1 MTKTTKKSNPE
12 EMQQKYMHFQMLQEQ
27 IEKIAEQAAYLN
39 QRNMELESTQEA
51 LKELAKTNLQTEI
64 LAPVA
69 DGIYFKSSL
78 KDNQKLIISV
88 GANTTVEKSISETLE
103 MLSEQK
109 NELTLK
115 IMEAEA
121 VMQEMQQQAVKLYQ
135 EVEEHVQQA

>member
-1 MTKTTKKSNPE
+1 MTKTTKKTSPE

-27 IEKIAEQAAYLN
+27 IEKIAEQATYLN
-39 QRNMELESTQEA
+39 QRNMDLENTNEA
-51 LKELAKTNLQTEI
+51 LKELAKTKLETEI

-69 DGIYFKSSL
+69 EGIFFRSSL
-78 KDNQKLIISV
+78 KDNQKLIVSV

-115 IMEAEA
+115 IMEAES
-121 VMQEMQQQAVKLYQ
+121 VMQEMQQQAMKLYQ
-135 EVEEHVQQA
+135 EIEEHVQQA